1 MHSHMVLSFH
11 GAICVGFSYSDPR
24 PICSVSYTHLH
35 STTKQKQLLL
45 IKTVPDHLKT
55 VFLVIRLSVTIYN
68 KTTINFDY
76 FKNV

>member
-1 MHSHMVLSFH
+1 MKTYFKTQNSTIGYG
-11 GAICVGFSYSDPR
+11 GAG
-24 PICSVSYTHLH
+24 H
-35 STTKQKQLLL
+35 STTKQNQLLL

-55 VFLVIRLSVTIYN
+55 VFFVIRLSVTIYN